1 MSQVR
6 KVGTDVLH
14 LPAIS
19 LHYGSWDNDDVHF
32 CCIPHGLAPLAPNR
46 SLPLSNLKLQFR
58 SWASSFA
65 YLRLPDRRN
74 AHTDSV
80 EDEISKLRLH
90 RRVLS
95 KVDLHNVAY
104 QAPEAYRYESN

>member
-1 MSQVR
+1 MTQVP
-6 KVGTDVLH
+6 KVIINVLH

-19 LHYGSWDNDDVHF
+19 LDYGSWDIDDVHF
-32 CCIPHGLAPLAPNR
+32 VVSRMASPLAPNR
-46 SLPLSNLKLQFR
+46 SLPLPNLKLQFR

-74 AHTDSV
+74 THTDSV
-80 EDEISKLRLH
+80 EYEISKLRFH

-95 KVDLHNVAY
+95 KVDLRNIAY